1 METLEYM
8 LITARGAVQWIP
20 HPKLPDLAPSVPLEV
35 LAVGLLVVVVGV
47 ILLNRR

>member
-1 METLEYM
+1 METLEYV

-20 HPKLPDLAPSVPLEV
+20 HPKLPDLASSVPLEI
-35 LAVGLLVVVVGV
+35 LAAGLLVLLVSV